1 MRLILDVYVNVCF
14 ETSFHDNY
22 EGAMHKIFY
31 PDSIAIWGLSS
42 KENNI
47 PRLIVQNLIRWGFKG
62 RLFGIHPKGEDG
74 HVDGI
79 RIFKHVNDLPEV
91 PDLGVFLLPARFIP
105 DAVDQAGAFGI
116 KRAAIP
122 SGGFNETGEEGKKL
136 AEQLM
141 ANIKKHNMR
150 FVGPNGLTVANTA
163 NGLCLPFLPIFSP
176 PRGGM
181 SIITQSG
188 GVGIFLWNL
197 LGDENIGMAKFASIG
212 NKLDISEIDCIEY
225 LGNDP
230 DTKVICLYL
239 ESLPQ
244 GRAMVEAAMK
254 IDKPLVVFKANTTK
268 AGNKA
273 AMSHTAAISNDDDI
287 IDSAFE
293 RAGIIRIDNFADFIS
308 AAKVFELPPLMGDRM
323 MVMSP
328 AGGFTVM
335 LADLCEKAGFTFAD
349 PGREF
354 YDDLESY
361 VNSGVIKISNPL
373 DLGDIYN
380 PKAFADIFNS
390 ALHNDNVDGVV
401 FVTQNPQMPKSDD
414 VFYRMFKTDISKE
427 VIGSIRSSNKP
438 FASCLYAPEK
448 TMSKMKKSLSIP
460 VFNSPETMVNIL
472 KKQYEYHKKKA
483 EGPFVTTCPEGMDD
497 ASGKAWI
504 DSHPGITGEDTLDF
518 LSMMGISSPQSDVA
532 ETKDQAIEIA
542 ARIGYPLVMKVVSP
556 DAVHKSDAGGVMV
569 GIKSDQELVVAFDTI
584 RDNLNAYKE
593 NARFDGIRIMEMA
606 RDGHDMFIGA
616 HVDDS
621 FGPVVSFGFG
631 GIFIE
636 VFADVKHVL
645 CPSNRKEIEGMLKR
659 LKSYK
664 ILQGTRGQEQAD
676 IDMFVSL
683 IERVSHL
690 MAMYPEIRE
699 LDLNPVRVFR
709 QGSGAQALDARIRIV
724 QD

>member
-1 MRLILDVYVNVCF
+1 
-14 ETSFHDNY
+14 
-22 EGAMHKIFY
+22 MHKIFY
-31 PDSIAIWGLSS
+31 PESIAIWGLSS

-47 PRLIVQNLIRWGFKG
+47 PRLIVENLIRWGFKG
-62 RLFGIHPKGEDG
+62 RLFGIHPKAEDT

-79 RIFKHVNDLPEV
+79 RVFKQVKDLPIV

-105 DAVDQAGAFGI
+105 DAIDEAGQFGI
-116 KRAAIP
+116 KHAAIP
-122 SGGFNETGEEGKKL
+122 SGGFNESGEEGKNL
-136 AEQLM
+136 AERLM
-141 ANIKKHNMR
+141 ENIRKHGMR

-212 NKLDISEIDCIEY
+212 NKLDITEIDCIEY

-254 IDKPLVVFKANTTK
+254 INKPLVVFKANTTN

-273 AMSHTAAISNDDDI
+273 AMSHTAAMSNDEDI
-287 IDSAFE
+287 INSAFE
-293 RAGIIRIDNFADFIS
+293 RAGIIRIENFADFIS
-308 AAKVFELPPLMGDRM
+308 AAKVFELPPLKGDRL

-349 PGREF
+349 PGQKF

-380 PKAFADIFNS
+380 PRAFADIFNS
-390 ALHNDNVDGVV
+390 ALHNDHVDGVV

-438 FASCLYAPEK
+438 FAACLYAPEK

-472 KKQYEYHKKKA
+472 KKQYNYHKIKA
-483 EGPFVTTCPEGMDD
+483 EGPFVTARPGTMDE
-497 ASGKAWI
+497 KAGRSWV
-504 DSHPGITGEDTLDF
+504 DTHKGITGEDCLSF
-518 LSMMGISSPQSDVA
+518 LGSMGIESPRSDVA
-532 ETKDQAIEIA
+532 KTREDALSKAN
-542 ARIGYPLVMKVVSP
+542 RIGYPLVMKVISP
-556 DAVHKSDAGGVMV
+556 DAIHKSDAGGVVV
-569 GIKSDQELVVAFDTI
+569 GIANDQELENAFDTI
-584 RDNLNAYKE
+584 RNNLNRYKE
-593 NARFDGIRIMEMA
+593 NARFEGVRIMAMA
-606 RDGHDMFIGA
+606 KDGHDMFIGA

-621 FGPVVSFGFG
+621 FGPVASFGFG

-636 VFADVKHVL
+636 VFADVQHVL
-645 CPSNRKEIEGMLKR
+645 CPSNRKEIEGKLKK

-664 ILQGTRGQEQAD
+664 ILKGTRGQGQSD
-676 IDMFVSL
+676 ITMFMDL

-690 MAMYPEIRE
+690 MAMYPEIKE
-699 LDLNPVRVFR
+699 LDLNPVRVFPE
-709 QGSGAQALDARIRIV
+709 GKGALALDARIRIA
-724 QD
+724 

>member
-1 MRLILDVYVNVCF
+1 
-14 ETSFHDNY
+14 
-22 EGAMHKIFY
+22 MHKIFY
-31 PDSIAIWGLSS
+31 PESIAIWGLSS

-47 PRLIVQNLIRWGFKG
+47 PRLIVENLIRWGFKG
-62 RLFGIHPKGEDG
+62 RLFGIHPKAEDS

-79 RIFKHVNDLPEV
+79 RIFKHVKDLPII

-105 DAVDQAGAFGI
+105 DAVDEAGQFGI
-116 KRAAIP
+116 KHAAIP
-122 SGGFNETGEEGKKL
+122 SGGFNESGEEGEKR

-141 ANIKKHNMR
+141 ANIRKHGMR

-212 NKLDISEIDCIEY
+212 NKLDITEIDCIEY

-230 DTKVICLYL
+230 ETKVICLYL
-239 ESLPQ
+239 ESIPQ
-244 GRAMVEAAMK
+244 GRAMIEAAMK
-254 IDKPLVVFKANTTK
+254 IDKPLVVFKANTTH

-273 AMSHTAAISNDDDI
+273 AMSHTAAISNDEDI
-287 IDSAFE
+287 INSAFE
-293 RAGIIRIDNFADFIS
+293 RAGIIRIENFSDFIS
-308 AAKVFELPPLMGDRM
+308 AAKVFELPPLKGNRL

-335 LADLCEKAGFTFAD
+335 LADLCEKAGFSFAD
-349 PGREF
+349 PGQEF
-354 YDDLESY
+354 FDDLKSY

-380 PKAFADIFNS
+380 PRAFADIFNS
-390 ALHNDNVDGVV
+390 ALHNEHVDGVV

-438 FASCLYAPEK
+438 FAACLYAPEK

-472 KKQYEYHKKKA
+472 RKQHFFHQVKA
-483 EGPFVTTCPEGMDD
+483 QGPFVTTRPDGMDE
-497 ASGKAWI
+497 ANGKTWVEA
-504 DSHPGITGEDTLDF
+504 HKGITGEDTLDF
-518 LSMMGISSPQSDVA
+518 LTMMGIESPPSNVA
-532 ETKDQAIEIA
+532 ATKEEALNVGR
-542 ARIGYPLVMKVVSP
+542 RIGYPLVMKVISP

-569 GIKSDQELVVAFDTI
+569 GIQNDRELEQAFDTI
-584 RDNLNAYKE
+584 RENLNNYKK
-593 NARFDGIRIMEMA
+593 NARFDGVRIMAMA
-606 RDGHDMFIGA
+606 KDGHDMFIGA

-621 FGPVVSFGFG
+621 FGPVASFGFG

-645 CPSNRKEIEGMLKR
+645 CPSNRKEIEEKLKT

-664 ILQGTRGQEQAD
+664 ILKGTRGQQKAD
-676 IDMFVSL
+676 IDLFMDL

-690 MAMYPEIRE
+690 MAMYPGIKE
-699 LDLNPVRVFR
+699 LDLNPVRVFA
-709 QGSGAQALDARIRIV
+709 QGKGALALDARIRIE
-724 QD
+724 